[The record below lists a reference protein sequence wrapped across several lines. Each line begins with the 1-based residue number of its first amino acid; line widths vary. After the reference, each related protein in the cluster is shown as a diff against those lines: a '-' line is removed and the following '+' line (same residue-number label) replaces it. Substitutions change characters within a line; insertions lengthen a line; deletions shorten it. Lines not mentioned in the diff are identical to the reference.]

1 MCHYSGGFGYAPHGS
16 QSGMIVM
23 RRRKRETLSAAVRS
37 KPITD
42 KQTPL
47 DPYIHLDRLIRFS
60 SSSST
65 SCSGRDET
73 VCLTGPSGP
82 TPRCAEQNKVA
93 TENLSDDL
101 KLRRK
106 SVLPGLVDLSPGHCG
121 KGRAAFHRVACDF
134 DLVLLATGRCD
145 RGSKFWCPVA
155 TEEAIAESIN
165 VDSVTIH
172 ACESESS
179 VAKETSAWCANTS
192 CDAAVLPL
200 ALSTCSSEQQER
212 CSEEVAFSRPGLSC
226 ALRCRP
232 WHMWSH
238 SAGARLH

>member
-82 TPRCAEQNKVA
+82 TPRCAEQKCLGYVSMKPVVSKQTGSSAQFNCSRTGCKCTA
-93 TENLSDDL
+93 TVTCPPTVTQT
-101 KLRRK
+101 K
-106 SVLPGLVDLSPGHCG
+106 SVLHRYCYWSPYPHPQPHVEW
-121 KGRAAFHRVACDF
+121 RTRVPD
-134 DLVLLATGRCD
+134 
-145 RGSKFWCPVA
+145 K
-155 TEEAIAESIN
+155 
-165 VDSVTIH
+165 
-172 ACESESS
+172 
-179 VAKETSAWCANTS
+179 K
-192 CDAAVLPL
+192 
-200 ALSTCSSEQQER
+200 
-212 CSEEVAFSRPGLSC
+212 
-226 ALRCRP
+226 
-232 WHMWSH
+232 
-238 SAGARLH
+238 